1 MKTDRELLEECGAIF
16 PQKEPLIIKINQMIT
31 KEEMERLRL
40 NLQHQAVDKPV
51 VLLPYYADLVS
62 GYTWTP
68 CEVKPPKDG
77 WYLVTTK
84 SRRVKMSYFKHG
96 PNRDSWVMGA
106 TKPIAWMPLP
116 EGYKK

>member
-1 MKTDRELLEECGAIF
+1 MDDLISRRALCDYALNQTDKSVTPNDIMRF
-16 PQKEPLIIKINQMIT
+16 PSVQT
-31 KEEMERLRL
+31 K
-40 NLQHQAVDKPV
+40 Q
-51 VLLPYYADLVS
+51 
-62 GYTWTP
+62 WIP
-68 CEVKPPKDG
+68 CSIKPPKDG

-84 SRRVKMSYFKHG
+84 SRTVKMSYFKHG